1 MASQVDSAVIQRTKD
16 TLGKVI
22 KKPPLTDKLLNR
34 PPFRY
39 LHDIISEVSA
49 CGSLSNWLVC
59 INSSVGCV
67 GLCVQLTNCSVSAN
81 NDLQGRG
88 NVIPIV
94 ARHGYTVPS
103 CNWCTLVLCPAMGMD
118 GWAQDEVHQTP
129 RKRRESGDISLTSWV
144 SLSWLLLVT
153 NFQSHCRKHS

>member
-39 LHDIISEVSA
+39 LHDIISEVSV

-67 GLCVQLTNCSVSAN
+67 GLFVRLTNCSVSAN
-81 NDLQGRG
+81 NDLQGRSRQCYS
-88 NVIPIV
+88 NCCTPWLHCTFMYKLVHFSP
-94 ARHGYTVPS
+94 VPS
-103 CNWCTLVLCPAMGMD
+103 HGVWRGGYKTRCTRLHTRG
-118 GWAQDEVHQTP
+118 
-129 RKRRESGDISLTSWV
+129 ES
-144 SLSWLLLVT
+144 LVT
-153 NFQSHCRKHS
+153 FNWHLGSH

>member
-39 LHDIISEVSA
+39 LHDIISEVS
-49 CGSLSNWLVC
+49 GSLSNWLVC

-67 GLCVQLTNCSVSAN
+67 GLFVRLTNCSVSAN
-81 NDLQGRG
+81 NDLQGRSRQCYS
-88 NVIPIV
+88 NCCTPWLHCTFMYKLVHFSP
-94 ARHGYTVPS
+94 VPS
-103 CNWCTLVLCPAMGMD
+103 HGVWTGGYKTRCTRLHARGENLVMFNWHLGF
-118 GWAQDEVHQTP
+118 H
-129 RKRRESGDISLTSWV
+129 
-144 SLSWLLLVT
+144 
-153 NFQSHCRKHS
+153 